1 MAWGNLSAPSLTGG
15 RALEPEQYL
24 WIAVMARAVHDAFA
38 VSDYHEA
45 RQALAWLKG
54 FSDDFK
60 FVCELAGRNPRY
72 VHDKLI
78 KQLNERENYFN
89 ELRKATPSRNM
100 SQM

>member
-24 WIAVMARAVHDAFA
+24 WIAVLARAVHDAFA

-54 FSDDFK
+54 YSDDFK
-60 FVCELAGRNPRY
+60 SVCDFAGRNPAY
-72 VHDKLI
+72 VRMKLI

-89 ELRKATPSRNM
+89 ELRKANPSRNM

>member
-1 MAWGNLSAPSLTGG
+1 MSLGNLTAPRLT
-15 RALEPEQYL
+15 RDAALEPEQYL
-24 WIAVMARAVHDAFA
+24 WIAVLARAVHDAFA

-78 KQLNERENYFN
+78 NQLNEREKYFE
-89 ELRKATPSRNM
+89 ELRKDNPFSYLSKM
-100 SQM
+100 